1 MLYDEADG
9 GDLAS
14 SLLSSVLWTRLTGAN
29 VVVQVYNKT
38 PIVEV
43 KHQAILQEMTDH
55 QVRLIFPT
63 VPQQDEDVCDM
74 ALEST
79 ISRMLLFSKL
89 TPRQAETGNGQNVDL
104 YFRLSEDDIILI
116 SDPDIFISIPS
127 YLNVLQSSHQAWLF
141 FSEIMFYGY
150 LPWETLIAATT
161 ANWRS

>member
-14 SLLSSVLWTRLTGAN
+14 SLMSSVLWTRLTGAN

-89 TPRQAETGNGQNVDL
+89 TPR
-104 YFRLSEDDIILI
+104 
-116 SDPDIFISIPS
+116 
-127 YLNVLQSSHQAWLF
+127 
-141 FSEIMFYGY
+141 
-150 LPWETLIAATT
+150 
-161 ANWRS
+161 